1 MALGNSRWQ
10 IQTTGGQVRVAGPQL
25 ARTIVHM
32 AMSPLATPNQLLS
45 IGDPSSIAARLDSG
59 TLAECCSFTARG
71 GQPQYA
77 MALTPSTT
85 GKCGAV
91 TLTGTGLAT
100 IVPGVGPHKAIQIRC
115 IAGGALGVMTV
126 QFSTDGGA
134 TWGPVMTSA
143 VGWSSTPGVRVPG
156 TYAVLTF
163 AAGTYVAQKTASVG
177 IDGSVTLGSGW
188 VGAIAVLS
196 ASPVDNYEVL
206 VSVAKGGANG
216 VASLAV
222 SLDNGV
228 SKLPPMQVPVGGVV
242 TIPGTGIF
250 LTCSTTGGPFVLGES
265 YFFLAIEP
273 GPTSSDIQAA
283 VTAAKASP
291 TIAAAAL
298 HLAIM
303 PSSAANAF
311 SAAAVLDVGI
321 LDAFNNK
328 TFDWVGLT
336 NCPSAAGGMRI
347 ISPLTGRAQ
356 LRPLSWLAC
365 ERFVETDPRNELA
378 AVKPDVQT
386 ATGDGSLHV
395 FFPAGTTTLAGPG
408 DIVMPTS
415 TVLYDAA
422 DTDTVIV
429 AARGSDLTR
438 TSMFVGGRDEN
449 LTPGLD
455 DVQINTVR
463 TYGGPLKAYLSIT
476 SGVAGWKNL
485 TTNASYVD
493 AGAVRGLNVM
503 IAALRPVAFG
513 LLGQRPRTNPD
524 GTIAEDEARAWDTLL
539 DTAVKRSLGLVKGGD
554 YVRPQASFASAK
566 VQRSSQ
572 LGQAPKR
579 LDVAYTYQPLGE
591 VTDISNIVAFS
602 SVLSFS

>member
-25 ARTIVHM
+25 ARTIVHF

-45 IGDPSSIAARLDSG
+45 IGDPSAIPARLDSG

-77 MALTPSTT
+77 MALTPSTP
-85 GKCGAV
+85 GKTGAV
-91 TLTGTGLAT
+91 TLNGTGLAT
-100 IVPGVGPHKAIQIRC
+100 IVPGLAPHKLITIRVF
-115 IAGGALGVMTV
+115 AGGALGVMSV

-134 TWGPVMTSA
+134 TWGAVVTSTA
-143 VGWSSTPGVRVPG
+143 GWASTPGVRAPG
-156 TYAVLTF
+156 TYAALTF
-163 AAGTYVAQKTASVG
+163 AAGTYVAGKTATVG
-177 IDGSVTLGSGW
+177 IDGTVTLGSGW
-188 VGAIAVLS
+188 VGAVAVLN

-216 VASLAV
+216 VASLVV

-228 SKLPPMQVPVGGVV
+228 QKLPPMQVPVGGVV
-242 TIPGTGIF
+242 TIPGTGIY

-273 GPTSSDIQAA
+273 GPSSSDIQAA
-283 VTAAKASP
+283 LTAAKASP

-311 SAAAVLDVGI
+311 SAAAVLDVSI

-328 TFDWVGLT
+328 TFDWVGMA
-336 NCPSAAGGMRI
+336 NCPSSSGGMRL
-347 ISPLTGRAQ
+347 ISPITGRAH

-378 AVKPDVQT
+378 ATKPDVQT

-395 FFPAGTTTLAGPG
+395 FFPAGATSLAGPG
-408 DIVMPTS
+408 DIVMPSS
-415 TVLYDAA
+415 TVLYDAV

-438 TSMFVGGRDEN
+438 TSVFVGGRDEN
-449 LTPGLD
+449 VTPALD

-476 SGVAGWKNL
+476 SGAAGWKNL
-485 TTNASYVD
+485 TANASYID

-503 IAALRPVAFG
+503 VAALRPVAFG
-513 LLGQRPRTNPD
+513 LLGQRPLTNPD
-524 GTIAEDEARAWDTLL
+524 GTIAESAAGVWDTLL

-554 YVRPQASFASAK
+554 YVLPQASFASAK
-566 VQRSSQ
+566 VVRSSQ

-579 LDVAYTYQPLGE
+579 LDIAYTYQPLGE
-591 VTDISNIVAFS
+591 VTDVSNVVQFSGVLTIS
-602 SVLSFS
+602 